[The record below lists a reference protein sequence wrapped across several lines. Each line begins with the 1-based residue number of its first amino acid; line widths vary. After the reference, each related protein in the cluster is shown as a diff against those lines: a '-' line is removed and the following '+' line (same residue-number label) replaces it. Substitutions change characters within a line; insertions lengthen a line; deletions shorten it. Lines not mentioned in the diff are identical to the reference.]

1 MSKYRNY
8 YGSSK
13 SRVFVGKESVDIS
26 IDKAGAKALRK
37 MLSSYLK
44 DADATNR
51 VYLTVWP
58 GRKSKRGITSLSASS
73 MKTLSARG

>member
-8 YGSSK
+8 YGSSR
-13 SRVFVGKESVDIS
+13 SRVFVGDKSVDIS
-26 IDKAGAKALRK
+26 IDKDGAKALRK
-37 MLSSYLK
+37 MLSAYLK
-44 DADATNR
+44 DDQATNR

-58 GRKSKRGITSLSASS
+58 GKKSKTGMTSLSASS